1 MWPLILGFFPIT
13 EVLKE
18 GLALCVVGA
27 SVREICS
34 KCDLRVEEETAKVQ
48 SEVEGLI
55 LARSVIHF
63 KSSVFAGVQEGQ
75 EGAEGHRV
83 PLLRLGQ
90 QLHLPFLANEQWPG
104 HHAQGMVWW
113 LFNNLT
119 IYSILGYIILVRDSM
134 FWGRMECSA
143 WGRPIDF
150 TMRGSWAEFSDSLL
164 RDLGWVD
171 FDVSCFTICQV
182 LHGLMGIWR
191 KRLGKIMEHL

>member
-1 MWPLILGFFPIT
+1 M
-13 EVLKE
+13 
-18 GLALCVVGA
+18 CVVGA

-90 QLHLPFLANEQWPG
+90 QLHLPFLANEQ
-104 HHAQGMVWW
+104 
-113 LFNNLT
+113 
-119 IYSILGYIILVRDSM
+119 
-134 FWGRMECSA
+134 
-143 WGRPIDF
+143 
-150 TMRGSWAEFSDSLL
+150 
-164 RDLGWVD
+164 
-171 FDVSCFTICQV
+171 
-182 LHGLMGIWR
+182 
-191 KRLGKIMEHL
+191 